1 MHGLVIKNTG
11 SWYTVLTD
19 EGTTVQ
25 AAVKGNFRIKG
36 IKSTSPV
43 VIGDHVEVADGMIT
57 SVADRKNYIVRKS
70 INLSKQSHILAANLD
85 QCFLIV
91 TVSHPATS
99 TTFIDRFLATA
110 EAYNIPATLVFN
122 KIDLYDDDE
131 REYLDALI
139 NLYET
144 IGYHCLKVSAANGEG
159 MDSVRQLLEGKVT
172 LLSGH
177 SGVGKSTFINR
188 LLPHLN
194 LRTADISDAHDQGTH
209 TTTFSEMYPIEA
221 IDNVD
226 SGDNNEKSTNKT
238 NSQWPMA
245 NGFIIDTPGIKGF
258 GAFDMQKE
266 DISDYFREIFKW
278 SQECRF
284 SNCTHTHEPGC
295 AVLAAVERHDISLSR
310 YNSYLSMLNDEDED
324 RYRQGY

>member
-1 MHGLVIKNTG
+1 MHGLVVKNTG
-11 SWYTVLTD
+11 AWYTVLTD
-19 EGTTVQ
+19 EGTLETCT
-25 AAVKGNFRIKG
+25 VKGNFRIKG

-70 INLSKQSHILAANLD
+70 INLSKQSHILASNLD

-91 TVSHPATS
+91 TINHPVTS

-122 KIDLYDDDE
+122 KIDLYDDDD
-131 REYLDALI
+131 REYLDGMI

-144 IGYHCLKVSAANGEG
+144 IGYPCLKVSAATGEG
-159 MDSVRQLLEGKVT
+159 MDKVCEMLEGKVT

-177 SGVGKSTFINR
+177 SGVGKSTFINT
-188 LLPHLN
+188 LLPQLN
-194 LRTADISDAHDQGTH
+194 LRTADISDAHDQGMH
-209 TTTFSEMYPIEA
+209 TTTFSEMYPI
-221 IDNVD
+221 D
-226 SGDNNEKSTNKT
+226 
-238 NSQWPMA
+238 A

-258 GAFDMQKE
+258 GSFDMAKE
-266 DISDYFREIFKW
+266 DIGDYFRDIFHF

-284 SNCTHTHEPGC
+284 NNCTHTHEPGC
-295 AVLAAVERHDISLSR
+295 AVIAAVERHDISQSR
-310 YNSYLSMLNDEDED
+310 YNSYLSMLNDEDEAK
-324 RYRQGY
+324 YRTGY

>member
-1 MHGLVIKNTG
+1 M
-11 SWYTVLTD
+11 LTD
-19 EGTTVQ
+19 EGSTMQVT
-25 AAVKGNFRIKG
+25 VKGNFRIKG

-91 TVSHPATS
+91 TVNHPVTS

-122 KIDLYDDDE
+122 KIDLYDEDD
-131 REYLDALI
+131 REYLNGMV

-144 IGYHCLKVSAANGEG
+144 IGYPCLKVSAATGEG
-159 MDSVRQLLEGKVT
+159 MDDIRNMLSGKVT

-194 LRTADISDAHDQGTH
+194 LRTADISDAHNQGMH
-209 TTTFSEMYPIEA
+209 TTTFSEMYPIET
-221 IDNVD
+221 D
-226 SGDNNEKSTNKT
+226 
-238 NSQWPMA
+238 
-245 NGFIIDTPGIKGF
+245 GFIIDTPGIKGF
-258 GAFDMQKE
+258 GAFDMAKE
-266 DISDYFREIFKW
+266 DIGDYFRDIFHF
-278 SQECRF
+278 SQQCRF
-284 SNCTHTHEPGC
+284 NNCTHTHEPGC
-295 AVLAAVERHDISLSR
+295 AVIAAVERHDISQSR
-310 YNSYLSMLNDEDED
+310 YNSYLSMLNDEDEAK
-324 RYRQGY
+324 YRTGY